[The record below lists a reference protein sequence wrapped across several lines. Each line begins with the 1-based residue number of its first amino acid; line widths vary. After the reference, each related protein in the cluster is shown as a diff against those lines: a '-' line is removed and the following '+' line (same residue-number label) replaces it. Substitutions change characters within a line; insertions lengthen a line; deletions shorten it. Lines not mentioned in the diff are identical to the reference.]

1 LKSKRKTKMTPGGD
15 WDYKMEVTGLY
26 NLRITA
32 RPGLWALSQ
41 VPREEVAAQA
51 MSEKGKQ

>member
-1 LKSKRKTKMTPGGD
+1 MTPGGD